1 MNLTVQLKNCG
12 SLNFCYREGTT
23 DEHAVAQHLKN
34 SNVLF
39 IPEYTLKPDDVIID
53 IGAHIGTFSI
63 PAAAMLKSGKVYAI
77 EAGKENCEC
86 IEKNRKL
93 NNLTNVFISHLALTD
108 FKGKTKLYHKSKKGY
123 LGSSIVKD
131 FSGEAEEVPADTLA
145 NFMQDNHI
153 LHCDYMKL
161 NCEGAE
167 FNIILSTPMEILQRV
182 DLMLI
187 LYHLDIA
194 KNFST
199 EGGLIQHLQQ
209 SGFSTKVRH
218 RNQKLGRGMIIAS
231 NRNCQQ
237 PLLQTMHLKMKIG
250 QYFFSRKL
258 GTLQQ
263 ILLRKILKRELQ

>member
-1 MNLTVQLKNCG
+1 MTVQLKSCG

-39 IPEYTLKPDDVIID
+39 IPEYSFKPDDVIID

-63 PAAAMLKSGKVYAI
+63 PVAAMLKNGKVYAI

-93 NNLTNVFISHLALTD
+93 NNLTNVFINHLALTD
-108 FKGKTKLYHKSKKGY
+108 FKGRTKLYHKSKKGY

-131 FSGEAEEVPADTLA
+131 FSGEAEEVPTDTLT
-145 NFMQDNHI
+145 NFMRDNNI

-167 FNIILSTPMEILQRV
+167 FNIILSTPKEILQRV
-182 DLMLI
+182 DLILV

-199 EGGLIQHLQQ
+199 EKDLILHLQQ
-209 SGFSTKVRH
+209 CGFLTKVRH
-218 RNQKLGRGMIIAS
+218 RNQKLGRGMIIAK
-231 NRNCQQ
+231 NRNCRQRF
-237 PLLQTMHLKMKIG
+237 LQMVTVNMKIA
-250 QYFFSRKL
+250 QYHFSRKIR
-258 GTLQQ
+258 TVQQ
-263 ILLRKILKRELQ
+263 IVKKSI